1 MYYVM
6 ETRGGYNEIAL
17 PLVATNLS
25 DAEKEAEKGR
35 YYVNSDLYIT
45 EGETNTYVD
54 EYCRRYIRPNR
65 HIAVKYASK
74 WQATKDF

>member
-17 PLVATNLS
+17 PLVATNLA

-35 YYVNSDLYIT
+35 YYINSDLFIAEGADSTYI
-45 EGETNTYVD
+45 D
-54 EYCRRYIRPNR
+54 EYGNRYIRPNR
-65 HIAVKYASK
+65 HLAVKYASK
-74 WQATKDF
+74 WQTR